1 MDTSNFVP
9 PVDGQPYSPSSC
21 FGTNK
26 AVAPGLYCVYNGAS
40 GNPFKLSRLKKSTVY
55 YLQIFEYNKAP
66 KPVYL
71 RSLTSGNYDSFSTTY
86 ITAALSS
93 PNFECYQKDS
103 VYQYTNLSTTNNPSN
118 MSFHWSTSDTNAFSR
133 DFAVKHKLQAYA
145 EVRLVALAGNCVDT
159 LIVRD
164 TLTIPWD
171 VDFELEIKY
180 STVFLLHVVQLIG
193 S

>member
-1 MDTSNFVP
+1 MKHVSLLFILTLFSTLVLGQAPTTQASFAGFSDTTCTSVKIAINKGNGTNRLIFATTDTSNFVP
-9 PVDGQPYSPSSC
+9 PVDGQPYSPSSS

-71 RSLTSGNYDSFSTTY
+71 RSITSGNYDSVSTTY

-93 PNFECYQKDS
+93 PNFKCYQKDF
-103 VYQYTNLSTTNNPSN
+103 V
-118 MSFHWSTSDTNAFSR
+118 
-133 DFAVKHKLQAYA
+133 
-145 EVRLVALAGNCVDT
+145 
-159 LIVRD
+159 
-164 TLTIPWD
+164 
-171 VDFELEIKY
+171 
-180 STVFLLHVVQLIG
+180 
-193 S
+193 